1 MSFLQL
7 EFWIFLLILL
17 FAYYILPKRFQWICL
32 LIGSYIFYCSAG
44 IKTVGFILATT
55 ITIWGGALYISKID
69 DKKELDLI
77 ENKKLENPPKTKKEI
92 KQEARQKQ
100 RKIFWSVLILNV
112 GILAFLKYFNFT
124 SKNINSII
132 NLIIGKDTEPIKL
145 GLLLP
150 LGISFYTFQS
160 VGYLI
165 DVYNGKYKAEKNLA
179 KFALFVSFF
188 PQIIQGPINRFNKL
202 AVQLYENRNFDLQK
216 FQYGCQLIL
225 WGLFKKMVIADRAI
239 VIVNKIF
246 DNNNN
251 NYGGGIIV
259 VGVLFYSL
267 QQYADFSG
275 GIDVAMGI
283 SELFGIKM
291 MSNFKR
297 PYFSTSLAEFWRRWH
312 ITLGLWMRDYIFYP
326 LALTKTMSNIS
337 KTAKK
342 YFGRNFSKV
351 VPVAIANI
359 VVFVVVGIWHGPYW
373 HYVAWGLYN
382 GIIIAMSALLEPVY
396 DWIKRITRVN
406 TECFSYH
413 LFRIIRTF
421 FIVNLGWYFDRA
433 NGLRESIRMLYTT
446 VTSFKINQLFD
457 GTILKLGLKAEDF
470 KILIFATIIIFTVS
484 VIQENGIKIRES
496 LSKQNL
502 IFRWAILYA
511 LIFIIIGLSYESG
524 NGAGGFMYAQF

>member
-1 MSFLQL
+1 MSFLQFK
-7 EFWIFLLILL
+7 FWIFLLVLL
-17 FAYYILPKRFQWICL
+17 MAYYILPKRFQWICM
-32 LIGSYIFYCSAG
+32 LIGSYIFYCFTG
-44 IKTVGFILATT
+44 IKTVGFILSTT
-55 ITIWGGALYISKID
+55 ITIWGGALYISRID
-69 DKKELDLI
+69 DKKELDLAEI
-77 ENKKLENPPKTKKEI
+77 KKLENPSKTKKEI
-92 KQEARQKQ
+92 KEKAKKKQ
-100 RKIFWSVLILNV
+100 RRIFWIVLILNI

-124 SKNINSII
+124 SENINSLI
-132 NLIIGKDTEPIKL
+132 NLITGNKLEPIRL

-165 DVYNGKYKAEKNLA
+165 DVYNGKYKAENNLA
-179 KFALFVSFF
+179 KFSLFVSFF
-188 PQIIQGPINRFNKL
+188 PQIIQGPINRFDKL
-202 AVQLYENRNFDLQK
+202 AIQLYDHRNFDLQK

-239 VIVNKIF
+239 VIVNKVF
-246 DNNNN
+246 DNYTS
-251 NYGGGIIV
+251 YGGGITII
-259 VGVLFYSL
+259 GILFYSL
-267 QQYADFSG
+267 QQYCDFSG

-291 MSNFKR
+291 MTNFKR

-312 ITLGLWMRDYIFYP
+312 ITLGMWMRDYVFYP
-326 LALTKTMSNIS
+326 IALTKTMSKIS
-337 KTAKK
+337 KKSKK
-342 YFGRNFSKV
+342 HFGRNFAKV
-351 VPVAIANI
+351 VPVALANI
-359 VVFVVVGIWHGPYW
+359 VVFIIVGIWHGPYW

-382 GIIIAMSALLEPVY
+382 GLIIAISALLEPVY
-396 DWIKRITRVN
+396 DWIKKISKVN

-433 NGLRESIRMLYTT
+433 NGLKSSIKMLHNTIT
-446 VTSFKINQLFD
+446 NFKVSQLFD
-457 GTILKLGLKAEDF
+457 GTILKLGLQPHDF
-470 KILIFATIIIFTVS
+470 KILFIATFILFTIS

-511 LIFIIIGLSYESG
+511 LIFLTIGLGYSSG
-524 NGAGGFMYAQF
+524 DSLGGFMYAQF